1 MGKSAPTINGVQ
13 GMKNK
18 AYIVLLLSRLFNF
31 LVLDKLLF
39 HKKVI
44 FNSFKLQQA
53 KLAFRCG
60 KNCLPNETPKYE
72 NNVEVDR
79 DSEYNSAGM

>member
-1 MGKSAPTINGVQ
+1 MQ
-13 GMKNK
+13 NK

-60 KNCLPNETPKYE
+60 KNCLPNETSKYE
-72 NNVEVDR
+72 NKKNVEVDR
-79 DSEYNSAGM
+79 ESEYSSAEI